1 MPKHIR
7 AKIKTGPLSLE
18 TCSAFL
24 SNLFNLKKINSPD
37 ALPPS
42 HRRLL
47 LGDYITGR
55 RGVICDLDCSLY
67 PCTTHRLC
75 FYIVESSKPSFD
87 RVILSVPSPPPPSA
101 CSWRDPTLQQTGGG
115 PWEGMCAPWSYHRS
129 HRPCS
134 NLTPRLETQ
143 RHSVQRF
150 LHRQFAF
157 PLQPY
162 DGARVAYLKF
172 VIYRNRPNV
181 I

>member
-42 HRRLL
+42 HMRLL
-47 LGDYITGR
+47 LGDYITRR

-87 RVILSVPSPPPPSA
+87 RVILSVPSPPPPPVLVH
-101 CSWRDPTLQQTGGG
+101 D
-115 PWEGMCAPWSYHRS
+115 
-129 HRPCS
+129 
-134 NLTPRLETQ
+134 ETQ
-143 RHSVQRF
+143 PSNRRDAVHGRVWRTMIVPP
-150 LHRQFAF
+150 F
-157 PLQPY
+157 PQTLFEPNASPGNPETQCSKISTQ
-162 DGARVAYLKF
+162 AIRVPTSTIPWGKSSLFK
-172 VIYRNRPNV
+172 ICNIQKPS
-181 I
+181 

>member
-87 RVILSVPSPPPPSA
+87 RVMLSVPSPPPPQYLFMT
-101 CSWRDPTLQQTGGG
+101 RPNPPTDGTRSMGGYVRTMIVPPFPQTLFEPNASPGN
-115 PWEGMCAPWSYHRS
+115 P
-129 HRPCS
+129 
-134 NLTPRLETQ
+134 ETQ
-143 RHSVQRF
+143 CSKISTQTI
-150 LHRQFAF
+150 
-157 PLQPY
+157 
-162 DGARVAYLKF
+162 RVPTSTIRWGKSSLFKICNIQKPA
-172 VIYRNRPNV
+172 
-181 I
+181 